1 MTKIPLDVL
10 IRAVD
15 ALKAAKDNDMAVH
28 LLPGTLWY
36 DVMTAHAGLKTY
48 VDAITQSVRVEV
60 EV

>member
-15 ALKAAKDNDMAVH
+15 ALEKVKDNELTIR
-28 LLPGTLWY
+28 LLPWY

-48 VDAITQSVRVEV
+48 VDAITQQMCVEV
-60 EV
+60 EVAA